1 MTCQCH
7 PPDILERCLSG
18 PWPPGFSVMGYSS
31 VSFILSL
38 IKYYG
43 ATEVGTHD

>member
-1 MTCQCH
+1 MQYTQVV
-7 PPDILERCLSG
+7 PMIM
-18 PWPPGFSVMGYSS
+18 GFSVMGYSS

-43 ATEVGTHD
+43 ATEAEIISPSARCSPS